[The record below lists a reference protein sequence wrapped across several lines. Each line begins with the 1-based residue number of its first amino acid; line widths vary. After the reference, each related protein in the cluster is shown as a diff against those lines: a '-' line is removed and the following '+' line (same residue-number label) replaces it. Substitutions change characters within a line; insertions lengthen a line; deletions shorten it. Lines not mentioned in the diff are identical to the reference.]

1 MVFVHLNFTVLLS
14 NQFFHLQYVC
24 TMRFT
29 LSKNNRLKSRK
40 LIEELF
46 AKGKSVNAFPL
57 QMKYLVTEFDLNTK
71 VQVAFSVPKRNF
83 KKAVDR
89 NRIKRQLRECY
100 RLRKPEFVEQMH
112 QSYIFMILYLGK
124 EEPEYVD
131 LEKGMDDLLGRFIK
145 GLNSEEKNENK

>member
-1 MVFVHLNFTVLLS
+1 
-14 NQFFHLQYVC
+14 
-24 TMRFT
+24 MRFT
-29 LSKNNRLKSRK
+29 LSKNDRLKSRK

-57 QMKYLVTEFDLNTK
+57 QMKYLATEFELDTK

-83 KKAVDR
+83 KNAVDR
-89 NRIKRQLRECY
+89 NRIKRQLRECC
-100 RLRKPEFVEQMH
+100 RLRNPAFVEQMH

-131 LEKGMDDLLGRFIK
+131 LEKGMDDLFGRFIK
-145 GLNSEEKNENK
+145 GLNSEKKNENK

>member
-29 LSKNNRLKSRK
+29 LSKNDRLKSRK

-57 QMKYLVTEFDLNTK
+57 QMKYLATEFELDTK

-89 NRIKRQLRECY
+89 NRIKRLLRECY
-100 RLRKPEFVEQMH
+100 RLRKPKFVEQID
-112 QSYIFMILYLGK
+112 QSHIFMILYLGK
-124 EEPEYVD
+124 NEPKYAD
-131 LEKGMDDLLGRFIK
+131 LEKVMDDLLAKFID
-145 GLNSEEKNENK
+145 GLNSKKKNESK

>member
-1 MVFVHLNFTVLLS
+1 LVFVHRNFTVLLS
-14 NQFFHLQYVC
+14 NQFFHLEYVC

-40 LIEELF
+40 LIEKLF
-46 AKGKSVNAFPL
+46 AEGKSINAFPL
-57 QMKYLVTEFDLNTK
+57 QMKYLVTEFDLDTK

-124 EEPEYVD
+124 EEPEYAD

-145 GLNSEEKNENK
+145 GLNSKKKNESK

>member
-1 MVFVHLNFTVLLS
+1 MVFVHRNFKVLLS
-14 NQFFHLQYVC
+14 YQFCHLQYVC

-29 LSKNNRLKSRK
+29 LSKNHRLKSRK
-40 LIEELF
+40 LIEKLF
-46 AKGKSVNAFPL
+46 AEGKSINAFPL
-57 QMKYLVTEFDLNTK
+57 QMKYLATEFKLDTK
-71 VQVAFSVPKRNF
+71 VQMAFSVPKRNF

-124 EEPEYVD
+124 EEPEYAD
-131 LEKGMDDLLGRFIK
+131 LEKVMDDLLSSFIE
-145 GLNSEEKNENK
+145 GLNSEKKNENK

>member
-1 MVFVHLNFTVLLS
+1 
-14 NQFFHLQYVC
+14 
-24 TMRFT
+24 MRFT

-40 LIEELF
+40 LIEKLF
-46 AKGKSVNAFPL
+46 AEGKSINAFPL
-57 QMKYLVTEFDLNTK
+57 QMKYLATEFDLDTK

-124 EEPEYVD
+124 EEPEYAD
-131 LEKGMDDLLGRFIK
+131 LEKVMDDLLGRFIK
-145 GLNSEEKNENK
+145 GLNSEKKNESK

>member
-1 MVFVHLNFTVLLS
+1 MVFVHRNFKGLLS
-14 NQFFHLQYVC
+14 YQFFHLEYVC

-29 LSKNNRLKSRK
+29 LSKNDRLKSRK

-57 QMKYLVTEFDLNTK
+57 QMKYLATEFELDTK

-83 KKAVDR
+83 KNAVDR

-100 RLRKPEFVEQMH
+100 RLRKPAFVEQMD

-124 EEPEYVD
+124 EEPEYAD
-131 LEKGMDDLLGRFIK
+131 LEKVMDDLLGRFIK
-145 GLNSEEKNENK
+145 GLNSKKKNESK